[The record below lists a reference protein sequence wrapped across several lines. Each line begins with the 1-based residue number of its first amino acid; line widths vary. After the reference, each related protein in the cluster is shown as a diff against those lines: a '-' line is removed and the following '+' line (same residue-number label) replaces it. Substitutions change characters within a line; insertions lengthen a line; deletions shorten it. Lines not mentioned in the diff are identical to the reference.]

1 MPRKSVKARHRSLP
15 LIIAI
20 LCCACQQTPPEQ
32 KSILPTKARWHNNQ
46 GVVYMDQHNYTRGRE
61 SFGAALS
68 IAPDY
73 AGANA
78 NLGIAYYAL
87 GKYDSAATA
96 LVTALA
102 ADPGLL
108 HANYTLGL
116 IYNAQGKEHD
126 KALAALQK
134 VANAD
139 ADDPHVRYY
148 MGQIRTKLDRSDAA
162 IEDFQTAIR
171 LDPFN
176 VSAYY
181 GLANLYRRLDR
192 QEDWRATLE
201 RFNELSQTGHQ
212 GVSSSYQGQGKYA
225 EAVADA
231 GGANPDLDD
240 RTGPFAFTAPP
251 TAYRASFAA
260 LGDGDGDA
268 RPDVLAAGADRLAL
282 YAAGIESLSNIPF
295 SVPANFPVLNGTF
308 GDMDNDGKADLVLT
322 GDNGTLLYT
331 NGGDSRWAAPT
342 NLPGA
347 TTGAVFGDADHDGDL
362 DLLTLGPQA
371 RLLSNDGTGRYVDIS
386 SEAGLAVAAER
397 AVFTDFDNDR
407 DVDIVLLSTTH
418 VQVYTNNRD
427 GTFSQIAGVLGLD
440 RAEGTDLV
448 VEDFDQDSYMDLA
461 LLSAGNHLNTY
472 RNREGRTFTT
482 DSEAPDLNGGHDLQT
497 ADLDNDGDMDLVV
510 AGDRLQIVAY
520 GEAQWH
526 LRDELTGNGAVAT
539 ADFDN
544 DGRVDIWTGGTVLHN
559 QSKNGN
565 WIKIATTG
573 LNSNHAGLG
582 AKVEVKTSNRLQ
594 KREVRSDEQAGELI
608 FGLAQSDSVEFIRI
622 LWPGGVRQTEL
633 ATSAGQRLELT
644 ELDRKGTSCPILY
657 AWDGREFRFVTDI
670 LGGAIIGYLTSPGHY
685 YTPDTD
691 EYVRLGTL
699 APKDGSYVLKL
710 ANQLEEIIYV
720 DALEL
725 VVVDH
730 APGLD
735 VFPNERLLA
744 SPPYPEFKLYPMRD
758 LRPPVAVRDHWGRDA
773 LAPLLAID
781 DEWYEGFE
789 LLDIHGYAEKY
800 ALELDFG
807 DLSDMQHPVLVGYGW
822 VDYAHSTSNWSAS
835 QRGFTLYPP
844 RLEVADG
851 RGGWIETSSD
861 MGRPAG
867 LPKHMVFDLKGLFPS
882 NDYRLRISTNTALYW
897 DQFLV
902 GDAAASPLQIQRL
915 KPTTGDL
922 HWRGYPAHTAIK
934 GTFAF
939 RYHYNQLQLEAPW
952 GTHGGA
958 FTRHGPV
965 DPLLQAIDD
974 RYTIMLHGDELT
986 VEFDS
991 LPPPAQGMERSF
1003 LLYAD
1008 GFGKDMDFH
1017 SAYSQTVEP
1026 LPFHGMSSYPY
1037 PKTERYPQTAEN
1049 IEYLQ
1054 QYNTRWIKGYYE

>member
-1 MPRKSVKARHRSLP
+1 MPRKSVKVHHRLLP
-15 LIIAI
+15 LVIAV
-20 LCCACQQTPPEQ
+20 LYCACQQAPPEQ
-32 KSILPTKARWHNNQ
+32 KPTLPTKARWHNNQ

-61 SFGAALS
+61 SFAAALS
-68 IAPDY
+68 IAPSY

-102 ADPGLL
+102 ADPELL

-134 VANAD
+134 VAAAD

-148 MGQIRTKLDRSDAA
+148 MGQIRTKLDQSDAA

-181 GLANLYRRLDR
+181 GLANLYRRLGR

-201 RFNELSQTGHQ
+201 RFNELSQAGHQ

-231 GGANPDLDD
+231 GGANPELDD
-240 RTGPFAFTAPP
+240 RTGPFAFTAP
-251 TAYRASFAA
+251 TMVYSASFAA
-260 LGDGDGDA
+260 LGDCDGDA
-268 RPDVLAAGADRLAL
+268 QPDVLAAGADRLAL
-282 YAAGIESLSNIPF
+282 YAAGTGPLPDIPF
-295 SVPANFPVLNGTF
+295 AVPANFSALDGSF
-308 GDMDNDGKADLVLT
+308 GDIDNDGDADLVLT
-322 GDNGTLLYT
+322 GDGGTLLYT
-331 NGGDSRWAAPT
+331 NGGDGSWSAPT
-342 NLPGA
+342 ILPGA

-371 RLLSNDGTGRYVDIS
+371 RLRSNDGTGGFADIS
-386 SEAGLAVAAER
+386 AEAGFAVAAEQ

-407 DVDIVLLSTTH
+407 DVDIVLLSAAR

-427 GTFSQIAGVLGLD
+427 GTFSQIAADLGLD

-461 LLSAGNHLNTY
+461 LLSASDHLNTY
-472 RNREGRTFTT
+472 RNRGGRTFAI
-482 DSEAPDLNGGHDLQT
+482 DREAPNFHGGRDLHA
-497 ADLDNDGDMDLVV
+497 ADLDNDGDMDLVAV
-510 AGDRLQIVAY
+510 GDRLQIVAY
-520 GEAQWH
+520 GEGQWH
-526 LRDELTGNGAVAT
+526 LRDELSGNGAVAT

-544 DGRVDIWTGGTVLHN
+544 DGRVDIWTGGAVLHN
-559 QSKNGN
+559 QSEDGN
-565 WIKIATTG
+565 WIKIAAAG
-573 LNSNHAGLG
+573 LNSNRDGLG

-594 KREVRSDEQAGELI
+594 KREVRSGEQAGELI

-633 ATSAGQRLELT
+633 ATGAGQRLELT

-670 LGGAIIGYLTSPGHY
+670 LGGAIIGYLTSPGQY

-691 EYVRLGTL
+691 EYVRLGAL
-699 APKDGSYVLKL
+699 APKDGRYVLQL

-725 VVVDH
+725 VAVDH

-735 VFPNERLLA
+735 IFPNERLLA
-744 SPPYPEFKLYPMRD
+744 APPYPEFKLYPMRD
-758 LRPPVAVRDHWGRDA
+758 LRPPIAAHDHRGRDA
-773 LAPLLAID
+773 LAPLLEID

-789 LLDIHGYAEKY
+789 RLDIHGYAEEY

-807 DLSDMQHPVLVGYGW
+807 DLADMRHPVLVGYGW
-822 VDYAHSTSNWSAS
+822 VDYAHSTSNWSAA
-835 QRGFTLYPP
+835 QRGLALYPP

-851 RGGWIETSSD
+851 RGGWIEASAD

-867 LPKHMVFDLKGLFPS
+867 LPKHMVFDLQGLFPS
-882 NDYRLRISTNTALYW
+882 ADHRLRISTNTALYW
-897 DQFLV
+897 DQFLI
-902 GDAAASPLQIQRL
+902 GDAATSPLQIQRL
-915 KPTTGDL
+915 KPATSDL
-922 HWRGYPAHTAIK
+922 HWRGYPAHTAVK

-939 RYHYNQLQLEAPW
+939 RYHYDQLQLEAPW

-965 DPLLQAIDD
+965 GPLLQTIDD
-974 RYTIMLHGDELT
+974 RYAIMFHGDELT

-1017 SAYSQTVEP
+1017 SAHSLTVEP

>member
-1 MPRKSVKARHRSLP
+1 MPRKSGKARHHLLP
-15 LIIAI
+15 LVHTI
-20 LCCACQQTPPEQ
+20 LYCACQQAPLEQ
-32 KSILPTKARWHNNQ
+32 RPTLPTKARWHNNQ

-61 SFGAALS
+61 SFAAALS
-68 IAPDY
+68 IAPGY

-102 ADPGLL
+102 ADPELL

-134 VANAD
+134 VTEAD
-139 ADDPHVRYY
+139 ANDPHVRYY
-148 MGQIRTKLDRSDAA
+148 MGQIRTKLDQSDAA

-201 RFNELSQTGHQ
+201 RFNELSQAGHQ

-231 GGANPDLDD
+231 GGANPDRDD
-240 RTGPFAFTAPP
+240 RTGPFTFTAP
-251 TAYRASFAA
+251 TIVDNASFAV
-260 LGDGDGDA
+260 LGDCDGDT
-268 RPDVLAAGADRLAL
+268 RPDVLTARSDRLAL
-282 YAAGIESLSNIPF
+282 YAAGAGLSSDIPF
-295 SVPANFPVLNGTF
+295 PVPDDFSALVGAF
-308 GDMDNDGKADLVLT
+308 GDIDNDGDSDLVLVAD
-322 GDNGTLLYT
+322 GGSLLYT
-331 NGGDSRWAAPT
+331 NDGDGPWATPT
-342 NLPGA
+342 TLPGA

-362 DLLTLGPQA
+362 DLLTLGPQV
-371 RLLSNDGTGRYVDIS
+371 RLLSNNGEGRFADIS
-386 SEAGLAVAAER
+386 DEAGLAIAAES

-407 DVDIVLLSTTH
+407 DVDIVLVSPARI
-418 VQVYTNNRD
+418 QVYTNNRD
-427 GTFSQIAGVLGLD
+427 GTFSEIAADLGLEQ
-440 RAEGTDLV
+440 AAGTGLV

-461 LLSAGNHLNTY
+461 LLSASGHLKTY
-472 RNREGRTFTT
+472 RNRGGRTFAMNR
-482 DSEAPDLNGGHDLQT
+482 EAPDLNGGRYLRA

-510 AGDRLQIVAY
+510 ADGRLQIVAY
-520 GEAQWH
+520 GEGRWH
-526 LRDELTGNGAVAT
+526 LREEMAGGGAVAT

-544 DGRVDIWTGGTVLHN
+544 DGRVDIWTGGAVLHN
-559 QSKNGN
+559 RSENGN
-565 WIKIATTG
+565 WIKIAPGG
-573 LNSNHAGLG
+573 LNSNRAGLG

-594 KREVRSDEQAGELI
+594 KREVRSGEQAGELT

-633 ATSAGQRLELT
+633 ATGAGQRLELT

-657 AWDGREFRFVTDI
+657 AWDGRQFRFVTDI
-670 LGGAIIGYLTSPGHY
+670 LGGAIIGYLTGPGQY
-685 YTPDTD
+685 YASDTD

-699 APKDGSYVLKL
+699 APKDGRYVLQL

-720 DALEL
+720 DALEM

-735 VFPNERLLA
+735 IFPNERLLA
-744 SPPYPEFKLYPMRD
+744 APPYPEFKLYPMRD
-758 LRPPVAVRDHWGRDA
+758 LRSPVAARDHRGRNA
-773 LAPLLAID
+773 LAPLLEID
-781 DEWYEGFE
+781 DVWYEGFE
-789 LLDIHGYAEKY
+789 RLDIHGYAEEY
-800 ALELDFG
+800 ELELDFG

-835 QRGFTLYPP
+835 QRGLALYPP

-851 RGGWIETSSD
+851 RGGWIEASPD

-867 LPKHMVFDLKGLFPS
+867 LPKHMVFDLQGLFPS
-882 NDYRLRISTNTALYW
+882 ADHRLRISTNTALFW

-902 GDAAASPLQIQRL
+902 GDADAGPLHIQRV
-915 KPTTGDL
+915 KPAAGDL
-922 HWRGYPAHTAIK
+922 HWRGYPAHTAVK

-939 RYHYNQLQLEAPW
+939 RYHYDQLHLEAPW
-952 GTHGGA
+952 GSHGGA

-965 DPLLQAIDD
+965 EALLQAVDD
-974 RYTIMLHGDELT
+974 RYAIMFHGDELT

-1017 SAYSQTVEP
+1017 SAHSLTVEP